1 MPYVVH
7 RPLIKAIRVDSVR
20 KIAVFRALYLGDLLC
35 ATPALRALCHHF
47 RSAEITLI
55 GLPWAADLVNRL
67 PFVDRLLE
75 FPGYPSI
82 AEVPYQQERTN
93 AFLAAA
99 HAEQY
104 DLVIQMH
111 GGGDVSNGF
120 VADLGGRFSLGYRQ
134 EHDDRLDHSLLYD
147 PSEHETLRWLRLVA
161 EVGARSADTQLALP
175 ITAAE
180 QARAAVLLRDNDKQ
194 HGPFIGVHT
203 GAKDAARR
211 WPAERFAALANTLVQ
226 QFNALIVLTGSAAE
240 QQLAAAVEQS
250 LRQPALNLVG
260 QTDLGTFAALLS
272 QLDLLVT
279 NDTGASHIA
288 AATHTPSVVLFGPT
302 RPERW
307 APLDGQRHRVVDA
320 QALMP
325 GVDPD
330 IVLAHLSVDSVLQV
344 CSEILT
350 RQGDHDRSRMGK
362 QMNGSNLVLEV

>member
-1 MPYVVH
+1 MPSVVH
-7 RPLIKAIRVDSVR
+7 RPLLDAVRADSVR

-35 ATPALRALCHHF
+35 ATPALRAIRHHF
-47 RSAEITLI
+47 PSAEITLI
-55 GLPWAADLVNRL
+55 GLPWTADLVHRL
-67 PFVDRLLE
+67 PFVDQLLE
-75 FPGYPSI
+75 FPGYPGI

-99 HAEQY
+99 HATQY

-120 VADLGGRFSLGYRQ
+120 AVDLGGRFSLGYRP
-134 EHDDRLDHSLLYD
+134 EHDNRLDHSLLYD

-161 EVGARSADTQLALP
+161 EVGAHSADTHLVLP

-180 QARAAVLLRDNDKQ
+180 QARAAVLLHENHKQ
-194 HGPFIGVHT
+194 HGPLIGVHT

-211 WPAERFAALANTLVQ
+211 WPAERFAALADALVRH
-226 QFNALIVLTGSAAE
+226 FDARIVLTGSAAE
-240 QQLAAAVEQS
+240 QQLAASVEQ
-250 LRQPALNLVG
+250 LMREPALSVVG

-288 AATHTPSVVLFGPT
+288 AATRTSSVVLFGPT

-320 QALMP
+320 QALVP
-325 GVDPD
+325 GVEPD
-330 IVLAHLSVDSVLQV
+330 TALAHLTVDPVLEV
-344 CSEILT
+344 CCTALT
-350 RQGDHDRSRMGK
+350 QQGHPARMRMG
-362 QMNGSNLVLEV
+362 QQVNGGNLVLEL